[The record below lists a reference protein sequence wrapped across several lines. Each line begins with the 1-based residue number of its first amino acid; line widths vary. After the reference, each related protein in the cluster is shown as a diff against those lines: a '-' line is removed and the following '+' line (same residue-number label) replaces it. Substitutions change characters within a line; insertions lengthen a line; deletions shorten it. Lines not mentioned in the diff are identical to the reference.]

1 MAEEVKEDVVE
12 TEETTDAKPDD
23 AIEEG
28 SSVEESSSDVVTEPT
43 VEGEQPTA
51 DYVQLEQR
59 VTSLEQ
65 RLLSVEQPAPA
76 PVESGS
82 DPSGEPEVAEES
94 EGTDGDAR
102 EEDSTDD
109 IKKMLDL

>member
-1 MAEEVKEDVVE
+1 MAEEVKDEQI
-12 TEETTDAKPDD
+12 EETTSDETSDETSQD
-23 AIEEG
+23 EG

-82 DPSGEPEVAEES
+82 DPNGEPEVAEES
-94 EGTDGDAR
+94 EGTDGDSR

>member
-1 MAEEVKEDVVE
+1 MAEETKDDVVE
-12 TEETTDAKPDD
+12 TEETSETKPDD
-23 AIEEG
+23 AIDEG

-43 VEGEQPTA
+43 VEGEQPST
-51 DYVQLEQR
+51 DLVQLEQR

-65 RLLSVEQPAPA
+65 RLLSVEQPAP
-76 PVESGS
+76 VESGS
-82 DPSGEPEVAEES
+82 DPNGEPETAEES
-94 EGTDGDAR
+94 EGSDGDSR

>member
-1 MAEEVKEDVVE
+1 MAEETKDENL
-12 TEETTDAKPDD
+12 EETS
-23 AIEEG
+23 EETSEDTG
-28 SSVEESSSDVVTEPT
+28 SSVEESASEVTTDPT
-43 VEGEQPTA
+43 VEGEQPSS
-51 DYVQLEQR
+51 DLVQLEQR

-76 PVESGS
+76 PTTDGS
-82 DPSGEPEVAEES
+82 DPNGEPEVAEES
-94 EGTDGDAR
+94 EGTDGDSR

>member
-1 MAEEVKEDVVE
+1 MAEETKEDVVE
-12 TEETTDAKPDD
+12 TEETTSEDTSQD
-23 AIEEG
+23 EG
-28 SSVEESSSDVVTEPT
+28 SSVEESSSEVVTEPT
-43 VEGEQPTA
+43 VEGEQPKA

-82 DPSGEPEVAEES
+82 DPNGEPEVAEES
-94 EGTDGDAR
+94 EGTDGDSR

>member
-1 MAEEVKEDVVE
+1 MAEETKEDVVE
-12 TEETTDAKPDD
+12 TEETTSDETSQD
-23 AIEEG
+23 EG

-43 VEGEQPTA
+43 VEGEQPSA

-65 RLLSVEQPAPA
+65 RLLSVEQPAP
-76 PVESGS
+76 VESGS
-82 DPSGEPEVAEES
+82 DPNGEPEVADES
-94 EGTDGDAR
+94 EGSDGDSR